1 MGRTFPQKAKRRFSL
16 CRQFLSRDDPQLL
29 RERIISRRRTGSL
42 YLHLSTR
49 SLDTIERPRIRR
61 LTICEISLFV
71 VSMING
77 IVFHLEKMIR
87 GGEKKELRKEKIV
100 HFGK

>member
-1 MGRTFPQKAKRRFSL
+1 
-16 CRQFLSRDDPQLL
+16 
-29 RERIISRRRTGSL
+29 
-42 YLHLSTR
+42 
-49 SLDTIERPRIRR
+49 
-61 LTICEISLFV
+61 
-71 VSMING
+71 MING